1 LWTGEVK
8 PKPAW
13 EEWKRAVA
21 GRSEGTP
28 PRSSPTVPDKATP
41 IASASA
47 APARPEASANRAG
60 AAEVG
65 FTAERQLFQTS
76 PNGEAML
83 EADAGMRW
91 SYAYKKDEWSWAAR
105 DLGLTLPANTQ
116 RVNLRLRSDR
126 TGALFVQLEEAGGET
141 FFALVNPGK
150 DWTDVA
156 LDLAS
161 LKPDP
166 AKRKDGVLQPE
177 RIVKLLLADPAG
189 RDKVDGRRSVWISR
203 WSFD

>member
-1 LWTGEVK
+1 
-8 PKPAW
+8 
-13 EEWKRAVA
+13 
-21 GRSEGTP
+21 
-28 PRSSPTVPDKATP
+28 
-41 IASASA
+41 
-47 APARPEASANRAG
+47 
-60 AAEVG
+60 
-65 FTAERQLFQTS
+65 
-76 PNGEAML
+76 
-83 EADAGMRW
+83 MRW
-91 SYAYKKDEWSWAAR
+91 SFGYKKDEWSWAAR

-116 RVNLRLRSDR
+116 RMKLRLRSDR
-126 TGALFVQLEEAGGET
+126 PGALFVQLEESSGET

-150 DWTDVA
+150 DWTDVS
-156 LDLAS
+156 LELTT